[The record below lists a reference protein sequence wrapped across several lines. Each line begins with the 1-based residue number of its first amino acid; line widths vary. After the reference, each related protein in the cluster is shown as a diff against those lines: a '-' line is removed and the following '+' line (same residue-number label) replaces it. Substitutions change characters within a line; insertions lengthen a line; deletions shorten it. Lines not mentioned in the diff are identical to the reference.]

1 MELKVV
7 KFEKGVTTAGDAWND
22 SAYDAIETPS
32 ELTYE
37 FDGRE
42 KSCSDFGA
50 TKDEL
55 IEKAIKAESW
65 NTWFYEMEG
74 EDKNFQEAGLESPMV
89 FVPEE
94 DCEISVDG
102 IGDFINNG
110 KGLCPKSLYDN
121 VKEQLL
127 EIALNTVEITV
138 VDENGE
144 DITSQFSSQ
153 GNNKIEK
160 NSTPSLE
167 MSRMI
172 IHFNDEIEGVNV
184 GDEVITTT
192 STFPYDNVAGTF
204 SSDLNAYADVDVE
217 YHHSDYSEYDPRTC
231 RDGGDYGYDYYVV
244 TKIHE
249 VGEM

>member
-7 KFEKGVTTAGDAWND
+7 KYEKGVTTAGDAWND

-37 FDGRE
+37 FDGC
-42 KSCSDFGA
+42 KSRLSEIRA
-50 TKDEL
+50 TKEEL
-55 IEKAIKAESW
+55 IEKAIRTESW

-74 EDKNFQEAGLESPMV
+74 EYKTFQEVGLESPMV

-94 DCEISVDG
+94 DCEIAVDG

-110 KGLCPKSLYDN
+110 KGYCSKSLYN
-121 VKEQLL
+121 EIKEQLL
-127 EIALNTVEITV
+127 EIALNAVEITV

-144 DITSQFSSQ
+144 DITSQFSSHD
-153 GNNKIEK
+153 NEMMRIYF
-160 NSTPSLE
+160 NS
-167 MSRMI
+167 
-172 IHFNDEIEGVNV
+172 EIETVKV

-192 STFPYDNVAGTF
+192 STFDYDNVAGTF

-217 YHHSDYSEYDPRTC
+217 YLSSDYSEYDPRTC
-231 RDGGDYGYDYYVV
+231 RDGGNYGYDYYIV

-249 VGEM
+249 VGEL

>member
-7 KFEKGVTTAGDAWND
+7 KYEKGVTTAGDAWND

-37 FDGRE
+37 FDGC
-42 KSCSDFGA
+42 KSRLSEIRA
-50 TKDEL
+50 TKEEL
-55 IEKAIKAESW
+55 IEKAIRTESW

-74 EDKNFQEAGLESPMV
+74 EYKTFQEVGLESPMV

-94 DCEISVDG
+94 DCEIAVDG

-110 KGLCPKSLYDN
+110 KGYCSKSLYN
-121 VKEQLL
+121 EIKEQLL
-127 EIALNTVEITV
+127 EIALNAVEITV

-144 DITSQFSSQ
+144 DITSQFSSHD
-153 GNNKIEK
+153 NEMMRIYF
-160 NSTPSLE
+160 NS
-167 MSRMI
+167 
-172 IHFNDEIEGVNV
+172 EIETVKV

-192 STFPYDNVAGTF
+192 STFDYDNVAGTF

-217 YHHSDYSEYDPRTC
+217 YDHSDYSEYDERTC
-231 RDGGDYGYDYYVV
+231 RNGGNYGYDYYIV

-249 VGEM
+249 VGEL